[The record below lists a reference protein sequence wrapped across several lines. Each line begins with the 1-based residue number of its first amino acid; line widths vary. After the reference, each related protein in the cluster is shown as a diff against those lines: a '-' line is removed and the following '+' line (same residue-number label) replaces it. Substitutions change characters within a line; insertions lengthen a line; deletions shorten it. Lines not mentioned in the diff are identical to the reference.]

1 MSGWIAISSP
11 RNLPWGFATC
21 DLGCWGRKESPIG
34 LLWLS
39 KVEGL
44 PRPGLELPPGA

>member
-1 MSGWIAISSP
+1 MSGWTAISSP
-11 RNLPWGFATC
+11 GNLPWNFVTC
-21 DLGCWGRKESPIG
+21 DLGCWGGGESPIG
-34 LLWLS
+34 LFWLS